1 MYCHLVF
8 ASVLFALCQGSQNYA
23 APPLPVDSKQ
33 VISPYTYQVL
43 TDTRIPTTKFKRLN
57 LLVFQIQPSY
67 LPQPRCHY
75 VNETEC
81 VTETKRECQP
91 ETKEVCLEVNESVCE
106 EVEEE
111 ACTEVATQRCE
122 EEEKT
127 ACTNFVT
134 QECKEEP
141 GEPREEEVCQDAVIE
156 ECVGFEIQTCEVAV
170 EDDCR
175 NVTTTVCSPSTRS
188 VLDLEISRWGSHH
201 GNTGLFLSHRDVD
214 IVPIM
219 RQ

>member
-1 MYCHLVF
+1 MYC
-8 ASVLFALCQGSQNYA
+8 
-23 APPLPVDSKQ
+23 
-33 VISPYTYQVL
+33 SP
-43 TDTRIPTTKFKRLN
+43 
-57 LLVFQIQPSY
+57 FQIQPSY

-81 VTETKRECQP
+81 VTETRNVCQP
-91 ETKEVCLEVNESVCE
+91 EAKQVCVEVNESVCE
-106 EVEEE
+106 EIEEE
-111 ACTEVATQRCE
+111 ACTEVTTQKCV

-141 GEPREEEVCQDAVIE
+141 GEPREEEVCQDAVLE

-175 NVTTTVCSPSTRS
+175 NVTSTVCSPATRS
-188 VLDLEISRWGSHH
+188 VLDLEIARWVRIFLQAKTIKKKS
-201 GNTGLFLSHRDVD
+201 NNIDNDSWLFLSHRDVVIETMGTCNNFFKGLFSLRCHCFPRD
-214 IVPIM
+214 NNLFTFLL
-219 RQ
+219 Q